1 MTPST
6 FEIAGEKKTGKMKK
20 KGEKKKTSNLESAEA
35 ISEQEIPRL

>member
-20 KGEKKKTSNLESAEA
+20 KGEKKNDQQS
-35 ISEQEIPRL
+35 